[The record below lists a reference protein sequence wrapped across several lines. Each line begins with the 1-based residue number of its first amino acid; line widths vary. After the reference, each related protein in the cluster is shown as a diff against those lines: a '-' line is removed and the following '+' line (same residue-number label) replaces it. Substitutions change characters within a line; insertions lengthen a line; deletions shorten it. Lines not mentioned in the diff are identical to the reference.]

1 MTRRDPNEI
10 LKTISKVAEMYDGFL
25 MGQSDIVNDSVI
37 NNIFEANE
45 TTSFEKDKTKLLRN
59 SFFAT
64 LLDSSIGSF
73 YTQDLITGK
82 GIFESEKNTEVLG
95 DLSDYLAVLTDTDVQ
110 TRNSNFD
117 NCLLKAEDDRIFVS
131 TNHKPAD
138 LASMRAVVKEYQTN
152 TGEFGSDIVNK
163 NGKLDNASLVNKKMS
178 AFIIKD
184 SDLNFGNR
192 RKDIL
197 NVFFNAITPLELS
210 RCTPYIELTFYHQN
224 FSNYEDH
231 GYLNPIAYMKFDQEK
246 NSSFSE
252 LYPISEESKKSNLVN
267 TDIGFMNIFTS
278 PQTMV
283 NANINNEP
291 STFSLTKIKNNGSL
305 NALEPFAPQATLKS
319 LTLSTTS
326 GGFGFTSEKRGSIN
340 IIIHDRSRLKDFA
353 PIASINHLAR
363 SRVKVSF
370 GWSHPDGDLGSNN
383 PIGKFLDSLKS
394 TQDYTLNKSDLRF
407 EGNSID
413 VSIDITSLGLNHI
426 SDISTAAGS
435 KVPLRIV
442 GPVIESTVNSLIEK
456 AKSEFRQ
463 SGTETSKIA
472 HVHPQLEVLIT
483 SSNSTETMISSLEYE
498 ELQRLIQSN
507 VDGSKDLDIIK
518 KVANLL
524 GLNSVNGAEFSK
536 FELKNVL
543 KSELATDDSKKST
556 AEVESSLNK
565 SIKEKTGRMIRQKIA
580 NLTLQYENNE
590 LAQADYFTE
599 KCMHRKAKSSQKILN
614 KIRNNP
620 EYISLGKIISNFI
633 AAPMIASGEY
643 SEVQMFFY
651 PVNSMAGGAR
661 VHTTA
666 SLPIRKDELDS
677 IIEVSGEE
685 NAELSESEVSI
696 KLGSLTTKSM
706 FRKIAA
712 LLQSTDLD
720 AYGIS
725 EISTSVKIKRIEEV
739 LEQALKDKD
748 IASKYLADYYSKF
761 KDNEGEAAFKK
772 ETEEKQKEILKT
784 SISEHIQSDF
794 KEKRKNKLI
803 QIYKDDEM
811 DDPSDSS
818 QNVNTFRMISLNLEM
833 EVMTPIKPL
842 DSSTE
847 SLFDRVF
854 SAKEKSFSGYHTNG
868 RVLRI
873 HITDAS
879 NIGSPNVDLA
889 NQILFGGK
897 EKKTIKSESTIS
909 SLTSGIN
916 NLSDYEIKEYIKR
929 YYTTVIYGAGSST
942 IKSINVSSTTSDRI
956 AQAKMMTYEKR
967 RRSKSI
973 SKNVNTIAES
983 VKMIPASIDLQILGC
998 PIIERG
1004 NQIFID
1010 MGTNTDLDN
1019 CYIVDSV
1026 THSISEGDF
1035 TTSLGLKVGNQGTI
1049 SNTRGAML
1057 SKLNQSLKE

>member
-10 LKTISKVAEMYDGFL
+10 LKTISKVSEMYDGFL

-37 NNIFEANE
+37 NNIFEASE
-45 TTSFEKDKTKLLRN
+45 TISFEKDKTKLLRN
-59 SFFAT
+59 AFFAT

-82 GIFESEKNTEVLG
+82 GIFESEKNTEALG

-117 NCLLKAEDDRIFVS
+117 NCMLKAEDDRIFVN

-152 TGEFGSDIVNK
+152 TGELGSDIVNK
-163 NGKLDNASLVNKKMS
+163 NGKLDNASLINKKMS
-178 AFIIKD
+178 AFVIKD
-184 SDLNFGNR
+184 SDFNFGNR
-192 RKDIL
+192 RKDVL

-224 FSNYEDH
+224 FSNYNDH
-231 GYLNPIAYMKFDQEK
+231 GYLNPVAYMKFDQEK

-252 LYPISEESKKSNLVN
+252 LYPVSEESQKTNLVN

-278 PQTMV
+278 PQTLV

-319 LTLSTTS
+319 LTLTTTS
-326 GGFGFTSEKRGSIN
+326 GGYGFTSEKRGSIS
-340 IIIHDRSRLKDFA
+340 IVIHDRSRLKDFA

-370 GWSHPDGDLGSNN
+370 GWSHPDGDLSSDN

-413 VSIDITSLGLNHI
+413 VNIDITSLGQNHI
-426 SDISTAAGS
+426 SDISAAAGS

-456 AKSEFRQ
+456 AKAEFRQ
-463 SGTETSKIA
+463 GGVETSKIA

-498 ELQRLIQSN
+498 ELQSLIQSN
-507 VDGSKDLDIIK
+507 VDGLKDLDIIK

-543 KSELATDDSKKST
+543 KNELATDDSKKST

-599 KCMHRKAKSSQKILN
+599 KCMHRKAKISQKILN
-614 KIRNNP
+614 KIRNKP

-633 AAPMIASGEY
+633 ALPMMASGEY

-685 NAELSESEVSI
+685 NAKLSESEVSI
-696 KLGSLTTKSM
+696 KLGSLTAKSM

-725 EISTSVKIKRIEEV
+725 ETSTTVKIKRIEEV
-739 LEQALKDKD
+739 LEQALKDKN
-748 IASKYLADYYSKF
+748 IASTYLADYYTKF
-761 KDNEGEAAFKK
+761 KDNEGEAAFEK
-772 ETEEKQKEILKT
+772 ETEEKQKEILKA
-784 SISEHIQSDF
+784 SISEKIQSDF
-794 KEKRKNKLI
+794 KEKRKNRLI

-811 DDPSDSS
+811 DNSSDSS
-818 QNVNTFRMISLNLEM
+818 QIVDTFRMISLNLEM

-847 SLFDRVF
+847 SLFNRVF
-854 SAKEKSFSGYHTNG
+854 SAKEKAFAGYHTNG

-873 HITDAS
+873 HVTDAS
-879 NIGSPNVDLA
+879 NIGSPKVDLA

-897 EKKTIKSESTIS
+897 EKKVINSESSIS
-909 SLTSGIN
+909 ALTGGIN

-967 RRSKSI
+967 RRAKSI
-973 SKNVNTIAES
+973 SKNVNTLAES

-1019 CYIVDSV
+1019 CYVVDSV
-1026 THSISEGDF
+1026 THSITEGDF